1 MKKTFT
7 LLSMLLCFFAGVHA
21 QTSTAV
27 KHAKV
32 ECTPFDQLTTGD
44 YAILIAS
51 DKSCTGGAVDYPRFL
66 SGSGTNIPQ
75 VDAST
80 STNDCR
86 TIDVPSRYIWTV
98 TVNDDNTI
106 SIQLKDGNYI
116 PVPNA
121 NGQGGGNLSATGAR
135 LTRMAVAAPNSDWC
149 ILKATTTNNVTTY
162 LCANGSKG
170 SSTNPLQYWN
180 FGSTTATNIAKFK
193 FFPIDETYNSS
204 EMISLTYNYTLNGVT
219 KATLNM
225 GYAFVG
231 DKYPNP
237 IVALPIPDFV
247 TPGTVP
253 AEDVTSGGSSM
264 TCNLACDCSN
274 YPFPFSYEESDE
286 AKWGYLS
293 ANISTN
299 ARCFLTD
306 GTYIAHTG
314 TNGKDAPTSLN
325 AVANDLWRFVG
336 NPFDG
341 FKIMNKNG
349 KSLVY
354 NASTKK
360 TTLSDGTTN
369 NLWKVFGGD
378 IISDAGNITDENASE
393 LKTKAFVIRNS
404 TLGEGDNYLDG
415 GGIST
420 KTELS
425 IWQKKSNGSCFLFWE
440 PEFTVALNTTD
451 NLDASYAT
459 LCMPVDFKVTTEG
472 VKAYTGKYSEGTL
485 SMTAVEGGVAANQG
499 VVLRSADKNVTTV
512 TLTANAGTTTTSD
525 NDLQGTTSEIAFTDL
540 SDKLVFGVS
549 SSNKVGFFS
558 ASGSAALPANRAYL
572 NKSLVGGG
580 TEGAAIMMNF
590 DGKYT
595 GIDAIEGVKAVT
607 NAPIYDFTGR
617 RVVRTV
623 KGGLYIQGGKKFIAQ

>member
-1 MKKTFT
+1 MKKTIT
-7 LLSMLLCFFAGVHA
+7 LLSMLLCFFVSVHA
-21 QTSTAV
+21 QPTV

-66 SGSGTNIPQ
+66 SGDGTAIPQ

-121 NGQGGGNLSATGAR
+121 NGQGGGNLSATGAH

-149 ILKATTTNNVTTY
+149 ILKATTSNNVTTY

-180 FGSTTATNIAKFK
+180 FGNTTATNIAKFK
-193 FFPIDETYNSS
+193 FFPIDDSYYTS

-247 TPGTVP
+247 TPGTIPEEIVP
-253 AEDVTSGGSSM
+253 SGGSSV
-264 TCNLACDCSN
+264 TWNLACDCSN
-274 YPFPFSYEESDE
+274 YPFPFSYDESDE

-293 ANISTN
+293 VNISTSGRN
-299 ARCFLTD
+299 FLTAGD
-306 GTYIAHTG
+306 KIAHASTG
-314 TNGKDAPTSLN
+314 GKNVISTLN
-325 AVANDLWRFVG
+325 NVQNDLWRMVG

-341 FKIMNKNG
+341 FKIINKNG
-349 KSLVY
+349 KCLVKQAG
-354 NASTKK
+354 NGAALADAST
-360 TTLSDGTTN
+360 TASD
-369 NLWKVFGGD
+369 NLWKIYGGD
-378 IISDAGNITDENASE
+378 IMDSPNNVTDANSDE
-393 LKTKAFVIRNS
+393 LKAKAFVVRGSNVADGS
-404 TLGEGDNYLDG
+404 NYLDG
-415 GGIST
+415 GGASS
-420 KTELS
+420 KTALGVYN
-425 IWQKKSNGSCFLFWE
+425 KRSNGSCFLFWE
-440 PEFTVALNTTD
+440 PEFTVNLNTTD
-451 NLDASYAT
+451 DIDAAYAT
-459 LCMPVDFKVTTEG
+459 LCMPIDFKVATEG
-472 VKAYTGKYSEGTL
+472 VKAYTGKYSNGAL
-485 SMTAVEGGVAANQG
+485 NMTAVEGGVAANQG
-499 VVLRSADKNVTTV
+499 VVLRSSDKSITTV
-512 TLTANAGTTTTSD
+512 TLTANAGSTTTTD
-525 NDLQGTTSEIAFTDL
+525 NDLQGTTSEIAFADL
-540 SDKLVFGVS
+540 ADKLVFGVS
-549 SSNKVGFFS
+549 STNSNNVGFFS
-558 ASGSAALPANRAYL
+558 AGGSAALPANRAYL
-572 NKSLVGGG
+572 NKSLVNGGN
-580 TEGAAIMMNF
+580 AIMMNF
-590 DGKYT
+590 DGSST
-595 GIDAIEGVKAVT
+595 GIDAIENVKFAT
-607 NAPIYDFTGR
+607 DAAIYDLTGR
-617 RVVRTV
+617 RVMRTA
-623 KGGLYIQGGKKFIAQ
+623 KGGLYIQNGKKFIAQ